1 MVDDQLSLHVLIRF
15 DLSECKVTAT
25 VLRYTAG
32 LFKGTLRKRNSQ
44 EMSKTNY
51 FMGHTAV

>member
-1 MVDDQLSLHVLIRF
+1 MVDDQLFLHVLIRF
-15 DLSECKVTAT
+15 DIFEGKVTAT

-32 LFKGTLRKRNSQ
+32 FFKGILRKRNSQ